1 MYDKIY
7 NILDKKY
14 LPPYSENLEDKCC
27 YYFYH
32 NNINFE
38 NNNTIDLHHIIGK
51 YVNDIMDSIYDF
63 CMENYISQIN
73 IVTGNGKVLKPKV
86 KKYLD
91 LYNMKYEMQNSG
103 NFKIYIY

>member
-7 NILDKKY
+7 NILEKKY
-14 LPPYSENLEDKCC
+14 FPQYSENLEDKCC
-27 YYFYH
+27 YYFYQ
-32 NNINFE
+32 NNLYFE
-38 NNNTIDLHHIIGK
+38 DNNTIDLHHIIGK

-86 KKYLD
+86 IKYLD